1 MDDGVYAVGGVVGLR
16 IRKRNGTIR
25 YLMRWTRHGVRHDYY
40 LPRDILLTEARKLA
54 AECRCQLFCSWYC
67 FFRLDE
73 SAVKVTV

>member
-40 LPRDILLTEARKLA
+40 LPRDISLTEARKLG
-54 AECRCQLFCSWYC
+54 AECRYQLAWSNE
-67 FFRLDE
+67 RDE
-73 SAVKVTV
+73 VLTLSIEVC